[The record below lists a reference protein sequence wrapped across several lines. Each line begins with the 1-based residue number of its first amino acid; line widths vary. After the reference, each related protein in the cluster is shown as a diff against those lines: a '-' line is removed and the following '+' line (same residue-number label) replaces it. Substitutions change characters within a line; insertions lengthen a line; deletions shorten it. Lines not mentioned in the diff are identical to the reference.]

1 MIYSGSGDLPKHIY
15 CFVDSK
21 FIRTDGKGFE
31 PCVWF
36 AIRSW
41 PGRTWGCHI
50 MLECGAIYRDV
61 PPHAISFKPDPT
73 EKEMLWSLYDA
84 QRWNCYGTQFS
95 TIEYTFLQGLS
106 LETRENRGKY
116 LFTAVPLN
124 DGYTEAPEQAKEFV
138 FCRLLNY
145 RLAILP
151 TNMVLFADKSFCTS
165 NKRPVWPSDLK
176 LANHKWSVE

>member
-21 FIRTDGKGFE
+21 FIRTNSKDFFLDYE

-36 AIRSW
+36 GIRSW
-41 PGRTWGCHI
+41 PGRAWGCHI

-61 PPHAISFKPDPT
+61 PPHAISFSSNPHTDNWCLKN
-73 EKEMLWSLYDA
+73 A

-106 LETRENRGKY
+106 LYTREQKGKY

-138 FCRLLNY
+138 FCHLAND

-151 TNMVLFADKSFCTS
+151 TNMILFEDRSFG
-165 NKRPVWPSDLK
+165 KPEWPSNLK
-176 LANHKWSVE
+176 LATQKWSAE